1 MNNSKICFQTSQPH
15 VLQLKNILV
24 AGIDSEFLED
34 RLMEEGIVM
43 RKDEKDPILARVEEH
58 PIKRTLQPNASE
70 NTVSPSPISCSSL
83 YEYNRENLTK
93 IKLLEVIFLD
103 IDVLAGDPGRGTAKI
118 GLKLAISRKIALSW
132 LKY

>member
-1 MNNSKICFQTSQPH
+1 MNNSKISFQTSQPH

-34 RLMEEGIVM
+34 RLIEEGIVM
-43 RKDEKDPILARVEEH
+43 RKDEKDPILARVEGD

-70 NTVSPSPISCSSL
+70 NTVSPSPICCSSL
-83 YEYNRENLTK
+83 YGYNRENLTK
-93 IKLLEVIFLD
+93 IKILEVIFLD
-103 IDVLAGDPGRGTAKI
+103 IDVLAGDSARCTAKI
-118 GLKLAISRKIALSW
+118 GVGLAISRKIGLPW